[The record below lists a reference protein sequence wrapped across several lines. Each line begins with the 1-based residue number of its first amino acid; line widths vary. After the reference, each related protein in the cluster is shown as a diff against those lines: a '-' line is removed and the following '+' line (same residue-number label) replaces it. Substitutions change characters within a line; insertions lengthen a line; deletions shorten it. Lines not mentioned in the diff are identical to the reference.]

1 MLLVCLEV
9 GEWLIEVVDTVGI
22 SVGFEDVWLG
32 LTDVAKVRSVAKGV
46 GVTEVI

>member
-22 SVGFEDVWLG
+22 SVGFGDVWLG
-32 LTDVAKVRSVAKGV
+32 RTDVAEDRSVAKGV
-46 GVTEVI
+46 GVPVLV